1 MEAMVAGLRPY
12 LEALYFLAGIG
23 LFVGVLISFRQLRL
37 IKLDIDTRNSRAA
50 KEKALESIE
59 CYSNK
64 FVPLSSEYF
73 DQWKAQDDLTYYQGD
88 IGDFSQ
94 ASIAA
99 EHLENS
105 SKRFRLDKW
114 LPALNQLESLCS
126 YFVSGVADE
135 KLGFKYLGRSICFWV
150 ERNYDIIA
158 MSRRE
163 KAFPHWQSMVELYQL
178 WRPRLTKAELEVQ
191 RDELTARIRAVV
203 RAEADN
209 S

>member
-1 MEAMVAGLRPY
+1 MEALVSELRPY
-12 LEALYFLAGIG
+12 LEALYFIAGIG

-64 FVPLSSEYF
+64 FIPLSSDYF
-73 DQWKAQDDLTYYQGD
+73 DQWRAQEGLTHYQGE
-88 IGDFSQ
+88 IGDFSRD
-94 ASIAA
+94 SIGT
-99 EHLENS
+99 ECLENS
-105 SKRFRLDKW
+105 SKRFKLDKW

-135 KLGFKYLGRSICFWV
+135 KLGFKYLGRSMCFWV

-158 MSRRE
+158 MSRRD

-178 WRPRLTKAELEVQ
+178 WRPRLTKAELEIQ
-191 RDELTARIRAVV
+191 RDELTARIKAAA
-203 RAEADN
+203 RAEAEIA
-209 S
+209 